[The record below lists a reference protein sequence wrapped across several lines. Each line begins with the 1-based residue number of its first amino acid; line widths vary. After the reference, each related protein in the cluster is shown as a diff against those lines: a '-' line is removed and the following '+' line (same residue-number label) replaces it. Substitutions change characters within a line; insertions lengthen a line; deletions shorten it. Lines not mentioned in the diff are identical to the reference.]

1 MLKIN
6 SVWTVHWI
14 QPDIMQIDGQNIS
27 GLEIHVFEDSSS
39 NPGSGDFSGSEI
51 RLATSYMFDNLSNWN
66 TFDKNSDSR
75 PYRWCENLKQI
86 LPMVSI

>member
-14 QPDIMQIDGQNIS
+14 QPDIMQDWMDKTFP

-39 NPGSGDFSGSEI
+39 NPGSGDLQAQKFVWQQLYVRQFIKLEYI
-51 RLATSYMFDNLSNWN
+51 
-66 TFDKNSDSR
+66 
-75 PYRWCENLKQI
+75 
-86 LPMVSI
+86 